1 MNKLAIAVLA
11 GFMSLAVGAYAAED
25 MKKDMK
31 KDSGMSK
38 PEPAMKGDM
47 KAAPAPRAEMKGDMK
62 DEGRK
67 SRRAARA
74 SKG

>member
-11 GFMSLAVGAYAAED
+11 GFLSLAVGAYAAED

-31 KDSGMSK
+31 KDTGMSK
-38 PEPAMKGDM
+38 GEPMKGDM
-47 KAAPAPRAEMKGDMK
+47 KAAPAPRSEMKGDMADDSK
-62 DEGRK
+62 KG
-67 SRRAARA
+67 RRAARA